1 MRVSPELS
9 LKKADRPADTHP
21 AMHLLS
27 HDRPSTARNG
37 RHSAAP
43 IDRPLTAINDR
54 HSAAPNDRPL
64 TAINDRHS
72 AAPNDRPLTAI
83 NDRQSAAPIDRP
95 TTGVN
100 LRRLAFAT
108 NAPIQLLD
116 ITDDVAAAVRST
128 GIRDG
133 IVTIV
138 SRHTTTAV
146 RIQEAEPLLMEDLL
160 TFLRRLA
167 PSNVHYQH
175 NDFRI
180 RTHHMHD
187 DESPNGHSHCLQF
200 LLGTSEAVPV
210 MDGELLLGEWQR
222 IFLVEL
228 DGPRAKR
235 EVLVQTVGTTD
246 SQAA

>member
-1 MRVSPELS
+1 
-9 LKKADRPADTHP
+9 
-21 AMHLLS
+21 MHLLTHYRPVTAINKRHS
-27 HDRPSTARNG
+27 AALSDRPTTAFNE

-43 IDRPLTAINDR
+43 SDRPVPAINDR
-54 HSAAPNDRPL
+54 HSAA
-64 TAINDRHS
+64 S
-72 AAPNDRPLTAI
+72 
-83 NDRQSAAPIDRP
+83 IDRP
-95 TTGVN
+95 TTAVQ

-116 ITDDVAAAVRST
+116 VTDDVAAAVRST

-138 SRHTTTAV
+138 SRHTTMAV

-200 LLGTSEAVPV
+200 LLGSSETVPV
-210 MDGELLLGEWQR
+210 MDGELMLGEWQR
-222 IFLVEL
+222 IFVVEL

-235 EVLVQTVGTTD
+235 EVLVQTVGTPY